1 MTKQEFALI
10 SIETEPEVTFEELCE
25 AFDLTPHFI
34 EELIEYGAIEPSG
47 FSRNNWRFN
56 GYQLRRIHQIKRL
69 HEELELNLQGALV
82 AADLMEQIENLRFQV
97 ELLEK
102 HLMTAHLKF

>member
-1 MTKQEFALI
+1 MTTQEFALI

-25 AFDLTPHFI
+25 AFDLTPHFV
-34 EELIEYGAIEPSG
+34 EELIEYGAIEPRG

-56 GYQLRRIHQIKRL
+56 SYQLRRLHRIKRL
-69 HEELELNLQGALV
+69 YEELELDLQGALV

-102 HLMTAHLKF
+102 HLIATHIKF